1 MMHEKPR
8 ETVRARPSNMDDLL
22 SIKRVVD
29 CVFMPD
35 FQSLF
40 RNVC

>member
-1 MMHEKPR
+1 MMYEKPR
-8 ETVRARPSNMDDLL
+8 ETERARPSNMDDLL